1 MQQVQRLI
9 ARSPNLLLE
18 DNLCAGKPP
27 LNTCQ
32 AKLRSLPCIVK
43 AKNDSPNPDP
53 GSQCAD
59 DNAVANM
66 PHPFINNDSSKGFV
80 SQQSNNGSC
89 SGNVPPAPAANSKNI
104 KQTPWCFP
112 PPGNQ
117 WLVSVMS
124 PSEGLVY
131 KPYTGPCPPTT
142 GFVAPFYGSCRPVSL
157 NPTGADFLN
166 TAYGVPAS
174 HQEGIGILPTTP
186 PLGQTGFPPYGMP
199 VMNQSISGTAVDQ
212 MIPFPPKDQSKD
224 NHLSMVDIN
233 FMIPHQSSRN
243 MSSQMSRVITSC
255 LEKFQASKE
264 SEVQA
269 STASSPSER
278 AKGDALPLFP
288 MAPIV
293 QASDQNDQ
301 TGEQQAR
308 VIKVVPCNPRLA
320 TESAAR
326 IFRSIQEERKQYD

>member
-1 MQQVQRLI
+1 MI
-9 ARSPNLLLE
+9 ARSPNLLHE
-18 DNLCAGKPP
+18 DNLCGGKPP
-27 LNTCQ
+27 LNTPQ
-32 AKLRSLPCIVK
+32 AKKLRSLKPLIVK
-43 AKNDSPNPDP
+43 EKDDSPNLDP
-53 GSQCAD
+53 GTECAD
-59 DNAVANM
+59 ENAVADI
-66 PHPFINNDSSKGFV
+66 PHPFINNDMSKGFV
-80 SQQSNNGSC
+80 IQQSNNGSC
-89 SGNVPPAPAANSKNI
+89 SGNVPPAPGANSKNI
-104 KQTPWCFP
+104 KQTPSCYP

-142 GFVAPFYGSCRPVSL
+142 GFVAPFYGSCGPVSL

-166 TAYGVPAS
+166 GAYGVLAS
-174 HQEGIGILPTTP
+174 HQEGIGILPSTP
-186 PLGQTGFPPYGMP
+186 PLGQTGFPPYVMP
-199 VMNQSISGTAVDQ
+199 VMNQSISGTAVEQ
-212 MIPFPPKDQSKD
+212 MIPFPPEGQSKH

-233 FMIPHQSSRN
+233 FMITHQSSRN
-243 MSSQMSRVITSC
+243 MSSQVSRVISNC

-278 AKGDALPLFP
+278 AMGDALPLFP
-288 MAPIV
+288 MVPIV